1 MNQKQ
6 IPSLFR
12 RVTMGTVNFVYDMV
26 FITLML
32 LLLLFSAYARW
43 DSQQVYTRADP
54 LHFIQYKPSPPEMM
68 SFEELQGI
76 NPEVMGWL
84 TIYDTNIDYPLVL
97 GEDNEKYLTRDP
109 KLEPANSG
117 SLFLDYRNQKNFSD
131 FNTIIFG
138 HHMAHH
144 EMFGDLDLFL
154 SEDFWD
160 KHEFGNLI
168 FDAQN
173 HGLQFVAM
181 LQCDAYDFFI
191 YHPAIKG
198 EESRVRYINRIY
210 ETAKFVRGVPTETLR
225 EMQRQ
230 EATRKKTLKDEG
242 KYDSGENSVF
252 AQRRTSP
259 VTPDDHLVL
268 LSTCSADI
276 TNGRFILVAK
286 ILDHPVENPYP
297 DTTPHTVR
305 QGIDT
310 VKITA
315 RIGKYS
321 VQVWITVLLIL
332 IVLVLLAYM
341 ASNYWYRKKLN
352 KKNGENAN
360 DQHEENG

>member
-1 MNQKQ
+1 MNHKKT
-6 IPSLFR
+6 PSLFR
-12 RVTMGTVNFVYDMV
+12 RVTMGTANFVYDMV

-43 DSQQVYTRADP
+43 DSEQVYTRADP
-54 LHFIQYKPSPPEMM
+54 LQFIQYKPSPPEMM
-68 SFEELQGI
+68 SFEELQEM
-76 NPEVMGWL
+76 NPDVLGWL
-84 TIYDTNIDYPLVL
+84 TVFDTNIDYPLL
-97 GEDNEKYLTRDP
+97 QAEDNVVYLDHNP
-109 KLEPANSG
+109 KMESETSG
-117 SLFLDYRNQKNFSD
+117 SLFLDYRNQKDFSD

-154 SEDFWD
+154 NEDFWD

-198 EESRVRYINRIY
+198 EQSRVKYINRIY

-225 EMQRQ
+225 DMQRQ
-230 EATRKKTLKDEG
+230 EAARKKKLQDAEEA
-242 KYDSGENSVF
+242 DSGENSVF
-252 AQRRTSP
+252 ARRRTSP
-259 VTPDDHLVL
+259 VTPDDRLVL

-305 QGIDT
+305 KGIDT
-310 VKITA
+310 VKMSA

-321 VQVWITVLLIL
+321 VQTWILIL
-332 IVLVLLAYM
+332 SISILLVLMAYI
-341 ASNYWYRKKLN
+341 ASNYWYQKKLE
-352 KKNGENAN
+352 GETEN
-360 DQHEENG
+360 DENS